1 MLMLRL
7 NEIVEGILRLNEFV
21 EEMNQ
26 LLPRFMELNEER
38 GNVSLVNMHE
48 FFPGFPVIGELI

>member
-1 MLMLRL
+1 L
-7 NEIVEGILRLNEFV
+7 NEIVEEILKLNEFV

-26 LLPRFMELNEER
+26 LLLRFMELNEER

-48 FFPGFPVIGELI
+48 FSLGFL